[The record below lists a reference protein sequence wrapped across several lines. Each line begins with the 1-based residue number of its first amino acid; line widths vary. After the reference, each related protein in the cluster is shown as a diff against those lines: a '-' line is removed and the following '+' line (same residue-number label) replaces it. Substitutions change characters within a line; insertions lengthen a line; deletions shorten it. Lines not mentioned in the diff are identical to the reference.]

1 MKYFIILIL
10 ISLCV
15 VWADD
20 PQTPEVPQ
28 VPEAPKMDPT
38 AQAFLDKVTTFAN
51 SYLTTQEQLAAF
63 KVTFL
68 TEVGNM
74 AKDVQSTETFDAAE
88 YFQPNQYVD
97 GVAQKV
103 ATTLNT
109 ADFKNTQFSDI
120 RRDYILQ
127 VADFCMK
134 EYMRDMKE
142 GITQVPTTA
151 YLGDVD
157 NVTNSKTEQIAD
169 RKNPPQSVKLYYD
182 PKKSLD
188 TVYGITG
195 RPVATVIWG
204 GVNDNVTTSNLIALL
219 DRIQNR
225 YYSSSTYSSMDFNEL
240 KKDFPQGTA
249 LDVMRNSSDK
259 NIYNTKAS
267 VGQSYEVDQYGKII
281 NQFTNTG
288 STSEQ
293 VFPPA
298 NDGTYNNRS
307 YGYRYSNGTHT
318 TFKLSM
324 NGREYTMQETVFTS
338 PIVLDLNGDGILEAS
353 KGQHMP
359 HDYSGSS
366 VVEFD
371 MDGDGFL
378 DLTEWVGANDG
389 ILLSYKTG
397 DDVNANNLFG
407 TAGGFYHGYEKLSL
421 LDKNKDGKIS
431 GEELSTLS
439 VWQDKNV
446 DGIVDSGEIT
456 SVQKLGITSISLNH
470 SADFVSSFEQNG
482 TTKKMWDW
490 FPNIFRVKRTR

>member
-15 VWADD
+15 VWADE
-20 PQTPEVPQ
+20 PKLPEAPEVPEVPQ
-28 VPEAPKMDPT
+28 IDPT
-38 AQAFLDKVTTFAN
+38 AQAYLDKVTTFADK
-51 SYLTTQEQLAAF
+51 YLTTQEQLAAF
-63 KVTFL
+63 KVTFVN
-68 TEVGNM
+68 EVANM
-74 AKDVQSTETFDAAE
+74 AKDVQSTETFNAAQ
-88 YFQPNQYVD
+88 YFDPNAYVT
-97 GVAQKV
+97 GVSEKV
-103 ATTLNT
+103 KTTLDS
-109 ADFKNTQFSDI
+109 ADFKNSQFSDI
-120 RRDYILQ
+120 RRDYIVQ
-127 VADFCMK
+127 IADFCMK
-134 EYMRDMKE
+134 EYLRDMKE
-142 GITQVPTTA
+142 GITQVETAA

-157 NVTNSKTEQIAD
+157 NVTNSKKEQIAD

-195 RPVATVIWG
+195 RPVASIIWG
-204 GVNDNVTTSNLIALL
+204 GVNDNITTSNLISLL

-225 YYSSSTYSSMDFNEL
+225 YYTSSSYSTMDFNEL
-240 KKDFPQGTA
+240 KRDFPQGSA
-249 LDVMRNSSDK
+249 IDVMRNSSDK
-259 NIYNTKAS
+259 NIYNTQAS

-281 NQFTNTG
+281 KQSAYSG

-293 VFPPA
+293 TFPPA

-353 KGQHMP
+353 NGQHMP

-389 ILLSYKTG
+389 ILLSYKAG
-397 DDVNANNLFG
+397 EDVNADNLFG
-407 TAGGFYHGYEKLSL
+407 IAGGYEHGYEKLSL
-421 LDKNKDGKIS
+421 LDKNKDKKIS

-470 SADFVSSFEQNG
+470 TSDFVSSFEQNG

>member
-1 MKYFIILIL
+1 MKGEAMKYFIMLML
-10 ISLCV
+10 VGLCV
-15 VWADD
+15 VWAEDAPSNE
-20 PQTPEVPQ
+20 PQ
-28 VPEAPKMDPT
+28 MDAT
-38 AQAFLDKVTTFAN
+38 AQAFLEKVNTFAN
-51 SYLTTQEQLAAF
+51 TYLTSQENLAAF
-63 KVTFL
+63 KSAFL
-68 TEVGNM
+68 TEVANM
-74 AKDVQSTETFDAAE
+74 AKDVHSSETFDPSK

-97 GVAQKV
+97 GVSQKV
-103 ATTLNT
+103 STTLNL
-109 ADFKNTQFSDI
+109 ADFKSTQFADI
-120 RRDYILQ
+120 RRDYLTQ

-134 EYMRDMKE
+134 EYLRDMKE
-142 GITQVPTTA
+142 GITQVDTSA
-151 YLGDVD
+151 YLNDVD
-157 NVTNSKTEQIAD
+157 TVGKSKQDQISD
-169 RKNPPQSVKLYYD
+169 RKNPPTSVQVYYD
-182 PKKSLD
+182 PKKALD

-195 RPVATVIWG
+195 KPTATVIWG
-204 GVNDNVTTSNLIALL
+204 GVNDNVTTSNLISLL

-225 YYSSSTYSSMDFNEL
+225 YYSSSTYSTMDFNEL
-240 KKDFPQGTA
+240 KKDFPQGSA
-249 LDVMRNSSDK
+249 IDVMRNSTDR

-267 VGQSYEVDQYGKII
+267 VGRSYEIDQYGKISKD
-281 NQFTNTG
+281 FANTG
-288 STSEQ
+288 STAEQ

-298 NDGTYNNRS
+298 HDGTYNNRA
-307 YGYRYSNGTHT
+307 YGYRYSNGTYT

-359 HDYSGSS
+359 HDYNGCN
-366 VVEFD
+366 VLEFD

-378 DLTEWVGANDG
+378 DLTEWVGENDG
-389 ILLSYKTG
+389 LLMVYKPG
-397 DDVNANNLFG
+397 EEVNANNLFG

-421 LDKNKDGKIS
+421 LDKNKDGKLA
-431 GEELSTLS
+431 GEELATLS

-446 DGIVDSGEIT
+446 DGIVDSGEVA